1 MRTGLVLEGGAMRGM
16 FTAGVLDVFLE
27 RGITFDGAC
36 GVSAGAVFGCNL
48 KSGQAGRTIRYNTR
62 FCGDARYGSFRS
74 LLKTGDLYDAEFCY
88 REIPEKL
95 DIFDT
100 EAFRKNPMAFYV
112 VCTDVDTGMPV
123 YKRIYEGI
131 GEELLWMRASASL
144 PFVSRIVEVGGRR
157 LLDGGISDS
166 VPLRFMEGIGYTK
179 NVVVLTRP
187 RTYVKKRAK
196 SVLMRLLLRKEPYLL
211 DAIEARADMY
221 NETLEYICEKEK
233 RGEVFVIRPEAEL
246 AVGKME
252 KDPEKLRT
260 AYAEGRRAA
269 HGQMEALLHYLKNE

>member
-1 MRTGLVLEGGAMRGM
+1 MRTGLILEGGAMRGM

-27 RGITFDGAC
+27 RGITFDGTC
-36 GVSAGAVFGCNL
+36 GVSAGAAFGCNI
-48 KSGQAGRTIRYNTR
+48 KSGQAGRAIRYNMR
-62 FCGDARYGSFRS
+62 FCRDKRYGSFHS
-74 LLKTGDLYDAEFCY
+74 LLKTGDLYDADFCY

-100 EAFRKNPMAFYV
+100 ETFRKNPMAFYV
-112 VCTDVDTGMPV
+112 VCTDLDTGMPV

-144 PFVSRIVEVGGRR
+144 PFVSRPVLVGGRR

-187 RTYVKKRAK
+187 YGYVKKK
-196 SVLMRLLLRKEPYLL
+196 SGGFLMRAALRKESYLL
-211 DAIEARADMY
+211 SAIEERADMY
-221 NETLEYICEKEK
+221 NDTLAYICEKEK
-233 RGEVFVIRPEAEL
+233 RGEVFVIRPAQAL
-246 AVGKME
+246 SVGRME
-252 KDPEKLRT
+252 KDPQKLQA
-260 AYAEGRRAA
+260 AYEEGRRAA
-269 HGQMEALLHYLKNE
+269 EAQMEALLQYLKNE